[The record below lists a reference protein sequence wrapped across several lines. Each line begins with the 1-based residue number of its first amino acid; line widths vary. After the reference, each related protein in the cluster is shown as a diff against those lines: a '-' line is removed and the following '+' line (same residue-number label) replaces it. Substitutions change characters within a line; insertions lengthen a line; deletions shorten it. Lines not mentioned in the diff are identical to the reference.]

1 MRAPSL
7 KYPTQ
12 ETEGSSSK
20 QGSCQN
26 PQAERKEKKKKKDS
40 IWDLTSAWP
49 RKIEFAISV

>member
-26 PQAERKEKKKKKDS
+26 PQAERKEKKKGFYLGL
-40 IWDLTSAWP
+40 DLCLAQ
-49 RKIEFAISV
+49 ED